1 MSTIVSGRRSHARA
15 GTALLF
21 SFLFAT
27 AAAPAAACDVC
38 AVYTATEQRQGRTGP
53 YIGVAEQ
60 LSRFTTLQRDGE
72 EVANVADERLVS
84 SITQVLLGYNLTPRF
99 GLQLNLPI
107 ISRTFR
113 RLEGDHVV
121 HDDETGIGDLS
132 LLGTANAFT
141 RVGDETVFRLTL
153 LGGLKLPSG
162 DASRLGEELEEGHHH
177 GSGEARPPA
186 GVVIKHSPSEPG
198 EPAETPGGALESGIH
213 GHDLALGSGSVDGVI
228 GGQLFWSWRRLY
240 VTLGAQYAIR
250 SEGDF
255 DYRYANDLTWTGGPG
270 VMALLEHGYSLGLQA
285 VVTGETKGKDE
296 LDGVPADDTGITAVY
311 VGPEITFTWGSSLG
325 ADLVLDVPV
334 VQNNTAL
341 QIVADYRIRAGLTW
355 HF

>member
-1 MSTIVSGRRSHARA
+1 
-15 GTALLF
+15 
-21 SFLFAT
+21 
-27 AAAPAAACDVC
+27 
-38 AVYTATEQRQGRTGP
+38 
-53 YIGVAEQ
+53 
-60 LSRFTTLQRDGE
+60 
-72 EVANVADERLVS
+72 VANVADERLLS

-113 RLEGDHVV
+113 RVEDGRIA
-121 HDDETGIGDLS
+121 HDDETGFGDLS
-132 LLGTANAFT
+132 LVGTANAFS

-162 DASRLGEELEEGHHH
+162 DSSRLGEELEEGHHH
-177 GSGEARPPA
+177 AS
-186 GVVIKHSPSEPG
+186 GVVIKHGPTEPG

-213 GHDLALGSGSVDGVI
+213 GHDLALGSGSVDGLI
-228 GGQLFWSWRRLY
+228 GGQVFWSWRRLF

-250 SEGDF
+250 TEGDF

-270 VMALLEHGYSLGLQA
+270 MMALLEHNYSLGLQA
-285 VVTGETKGKDE
+285 VLTGETKGKDE
-296 LDGVPADDTGITAVY
+296 LDGVPADDTGITALY
-311 VGPEITFTWGSSLG
+311 AGPEITFTWGSSLG
-325 ADLVLDVPV
+325 ADLVLDIPV

-341 QIVADYRIRAGLTW
+341 QIVADYRVRAGLTW

>member
-15 GTALLF
+15 GAWLFLL
-21 SFLFAT
+21 LLAP
-27 AAAPAAACDVC
+27 AAPAAACDVC

-60 LSRFTTLQRDGE
+60 LTNFTTIQRDGE
-72 EVANVADERLVS
+72 EVANVADERLLS

-113 RLEGDHVV
+113 RVEDGRVV
-121 HDDETGIGDLS
+121 HGDETGIGDLS

-162 DASRLGEELEEGHHH
+162 DASRLGEELDEGHHH
-177 GSGEARPPA
+177 PSGEAR
-186 GVVIKHSPSEPG
+186 VISKHAPSEPG
-198 EPAETPGGALESGIH
+198 EPAETPGGGLESGIH
-213 GHDLALGSGSVDGVI
+213 GHDLALGSGSVDGLI
-228 GGQLFWSWRRLY
+228 GGQLFWSWRRLF

-250 SEGDF
+250 TEGDF
-255 DYRYANDLTWTGGPG
+255 DYRYANDLTWSGGPG
-270 VMALLEHGYSLGLQA
+270 VMALLEHGYSLGVQG
-285 VVTGETKGKDE
+285 VVTGETKGKDT
-296 LDGVPADDTGITAVY
+296 LDGVPADDTGITAIY

-341 QIVADYRIRAGLTW
+341 QIVADYRVRVGFTW

>member
-1 MSTIVSGRRSHARA
+1 MSTTVPGRRAHARA
-15 GTALLF
+15 LALLF
-21 SFLFAT
+21 ASLLAT
-27 AAAPAAACDVC
+27 AAPAAACDVC
-38 AVYTATEQRQGRTGP
+38 AVYTATEQRRGRTGP

-60 LSRFTTLQRDGE
+60 LTPFTTLQRDGE
-72 EVANVADERLVS
+72 EVPNVADERLFS
-84 SITQVLLGYNLTPRF
+84 SITQVLFGYNLAPRF

-113 RLEGDHVV
+113 RVEDGGIV
-121 HDDETGIGDLS
+121 HGDETGFGDLS
-132 LLGTANAFT
+132 LLGIANPFT
-141 RVGDETVFRLTL
+141 RVGDETVFLLTL

-162 DASRLGEELEEGHHH
+162 DSSRLGEELEEGHHH
-177 GSGEARPPA
+177 ASGGARAPA
-186 GVVIKHSPSEPG
+186 GVVVKHGPSEPG
-198 EPAETPGGALESGIH
+198 EPAETPGGTLESGIH
-213 GHDLALGSGSVDGVI
+213 GHDLALGSGSVDGLV
-228 GGQLFWSWRRLY
+228 GGQVFWSWRRLF

-250 SEGDF
+250 TEGDF

-270 VMALLEHGYSLGLQA
+270 VMALLEHDYSLGLQG
-285 VVTGETKGKDE
+285 VVTGETKGKDT

-311 VGPEITFTWGSSLG
+311 AGPEITFTWGSSLG

-341 QIVADYRIRAGLTW
+341 QIVADYRLRFGFTW